1 MAERHVNNP
10 IFRIIIGIVAPRE
23 GEYDPADGELYPE
36 YWSRAADT
44 LNTVFTADTLN
55 TVAYIASFPDN
66 VRQGIVD
73 FLTEIKETG
82 ESVALTAQQKATVLA
97 IKAAKSSIQQL
108 PVAFQQNAHAA
119 LGLSNNKNAKF
130 QANLGNAYAATNQL
144 GLTPNVPLLENT
156 RRSRSRSRRRKLRK
170 ARRSRKN

>member
-36 YWSRAADT
+36 YWSRA
-44 LNTVFTADTLN
+44 ADTLN

>member
-1 MAERHVNNP
+1 MAERYVNNP

-36 YWSRAADT
+36 YWRRA
-44 LNTVFTADTLN
+44 ADTLN

-73 FLTEIKETG
+73 FLTGIKETG
-82 ESVALTAQQKATVLA
+82 ESVVLTAQQKATVLA